1 MRNVLSSKGFTLAEL
16 LLATAILS
24 FAIVGLA
31 SLFINVG
38 LLNDANRN
46 LSIATS
52 HTQFVMEG
60 IKNANFSSLNTDI
73 TNGIWSYST
82 AAINA
87 AGLAALNSEAITTV
101 ASGTNPLDVTVTV
114 SWKDRTLKDRSFVL
128 ESLITG

>member
-1 MRNVLSSKGFTLAEL
+1 MSKKGFTLAEL
-16 LLATAILS
+16 LLAATVLS

-46 LSIATS
+46 LSITTS
-52 HTQFVMEG
+52 HSQFVMEG

-73 TNGIWSYST
+73 SNGVWNYNT

-87 AGLAALNSEAITTV
+87 AGLTALNSETITTV

-114 SWKDRTLKDRSFVL
+114 RWKDRTLKNRSFVL
-128 ESLITG
+128 EALITG